1 MTRPPVSQSKGQKGA
16 KLPPEN
22 ERYLR
27 ACSDIAN
34 ALIQEFESQKDP
46 TTPKKDI
53 NLNKLRS
60 QVAKKHCLS
69 SQPPLTAIIAAVP
82 EHYKKYILPKLI
94 AKPISMLL
102 SYVFVCVFS
111 DIMPTGTS
119 SGIAVVAVM
128 CKPHRCPHIA
138 YTGNICV
145 YCPGG
150 PDSDFE
156 YSTQSYT
163 GYEPTSMRAIQARY
177 DPFEQARG
185 RVDQL
190 KSLGHSVDKVE
201 YIIMGGT
208 FMSLPDSYRETFIA
222 QLHNALSGY
231 QTDNVDEAVQA
242 GEMSNIKCVGITIE
256 TRPDYCL
263 DTHLSSMLRYGCTR
277 LEVGVQSLYEDVAR
291 DTNRGHT
298 VAAVAETFKLA
309 KDAGFKV
316 VSHMMPDLPNVGM
329 ERDLDQFREYFENP
343 AFRTDGLK
351 IYPTLVIRGTGLYE
365 LWRTGRYKNYTP
377 NALIDIVA
385 RILALVPPW
394 TRIYRV
400 QRDIPMPLVT
410 SGVENGNLREL
421 ALSRMKDFGTT
432 CRDVRT
438 REVGI
443 NEVKNKIRPSQIELV
458 RRDYT
463 ANGGWETFLAYE
475 DPKQDILIGLLR
487 LRKCSSTH
495 TFRPE
500 LASQQ
505 TSLVRELHV
514 YGSAVP
520 LHGRDARKF
529 QHRGFG
535 TLLMEEAERIAREEH
550 GSQKISVISGV
561 GVRTYYARLGY
572 HLDGPYMSK
581 NLEQVEDYRS
591 DNFQEKAK

>member
-1 MTRPPVSQSKGQKGA
+1 MATMTVTESRPKNSRIPKNV

-22 ERYLR
+22 ERYMR
-27 ACSDIAN
+27 ACADIAS
-34 ALIQEFESQKDP
+34 ALIQDYEAQLDGSK
-46 TTPKKDI
+46 PKKDL
-53 NLNKLRS
+53 NLNALRG
-60 QVAKKHCLS
+60 QIAKKHYLS
-69 SQPPLTAIIAAVP
+69 TQPPLTAIIAAVP
-82 EHYKKYILPKLI
+82 EHHKKYILPKLI
-94 AKPISMLL
+94 AKPIR
-102 SYVFVCVFS
+102 
-111 DIMPTGTS
+111 TS

-163 GYEPTSMRAIQARY
+163 GYEPTSMRAIRARY
-177 DPFEQARG
+177 DPYEQARG
-185 RVDQL
+185 RVDQI

-208 FMSLPDSYRETFIA
+208 FMSLPEDYRDEFIS

-231 QTDNVDEAVQA
+231 QTNNVDEAVMA

-277 LEVGVQSLYEDVAR
+277 LEIGVQSLYEDVAR

-298 VAAVAETFKLA
+298 VAAVCKTFALA

-343 AFRTDGLK
+343 SFRTDGLK

-377 NALIDIVA
+377 NALIDLVA

-410 SGVENGNLREL
+410 AGVENGNLREL
-421 ALSRMKDFGTT
+421 ALARMKDFGTS

-443 NEVKNKIRPSQIELV
+443 NEVKHKIRPSQVELV

-475 DPKQDILIGLLR
+475 DPKQDILIALLR
-487 LRKCSSTH
+487 LRKCSAEH

-500 LASQQ
+500 LVGQP

-520 LHGRDARKF
+520 VHARDPRKF
-529 QHRGFG
+529 QHQGYG

-550 GSQKISVISGV
+550 GSRKISVISGV
-561 GVRTYYARLGY
+561 GVRSYYAKLGY
-572 HLDGPYMSK
+572 WLDGPYMSK
-581 NLEQVEDYRS
+581 WLDGERDEESSDEDR
-591 DNFQEKAK
+591 

>member
-1 MTRPPVSQSKGQKGA
+1 MVATTTPTSSDRKPTKTPKNSSLLSTPEQERFLRATSEIAAHLISLHESQSS
-16 KLPPEN
+16 L
-22 ERYLR
+22 
-27 ACSDIAN
+27 
-34 ALIQEFESQKDP
+34 
-46 TTPKKDI
+46 DI
-53 NLNKLRS
+53 NLNALRG
-60 QVAKKHCLS
+60 QVSRKYRLS
-69 SQPPLTAIIAAVP
+69 TIPPLTSIIAAIP
-82 EHYKKYILPKLI
+82 EHYKKYLLPKLI
-94 AKPISMLL
+94 TKPIR
-102 SYVFVCVFS
+102 
-111 DIMPTGTS
+111 TS

-163 GYEPTSMRAIQARY
+163 GYEPTSMRAIRARY

-190 KSLGHSVDKVE
+190 RGLGHSVDKVE

-208 FMSLPDSYRETFIA
+208 FMSLPESYRDWFISS
-222 QLHNALSGY
+222 LHNALSGY
-231 QTDNVDEAVQA
+231 TGHNVDEAVQFA
-242 GEMSNIKCVGITIE
+242 EQSMTKCVGITIE

-263 DTHLSSMLRYGCTR
+263 DQHLSDMLRYGCTR

-298 VAAVAETFKLA
+298 VKSVCETFRLA
-309 KDAGFKV
+309 KDAGYKV

-329 ERDLDQFREYFENP
+329 ERDLAQFTEYFENP
-343 AFRTDGLK
+343 NFRTDGLK

-365 LWRTGRYKNYTP
+365 LWRTGRYTNYTP
-377 NALIDIVA
+377 NALIDLVA

-443 NEVKNKIRPSQIELV
+443 TEIKQKIRPDQVELI
-458 RRDYT
+458 RRDYY
-463 ANGGWETFLAYE
+463 ANDGWETFLSYE

-487 LRKCSSTH
+487 LRKCGSA

-500 LASQQ
+500 LKGQR

-520 LHGRDARKF
+520 VHERNPRKY
-529 QHRGFG
+529 QHQGFG
-535 TLLMEEAERIAREEH
+535 TLLMEKAERIAREEH
-550 GSQKISVISGV
+550 GSEKISVISGV
-561 GVRTYYARLGY
+561 GVRSYYARLGY
-572 HLDGPYMSK
+572 WLDGPYMSK
-581 NLEQVEDYRS
+581 ELKQDDDEGEEDE
-591 DNFQEKAK
+591 DGV

>member
-1 MTRPPVSQSKGQKGA
+1 MATQTITLPTQTRVKLGKDE

-22 ERYLR
+22 ERFMNSC
-27 ACSDIAN
+27 AEIVN
-34 ALIQEFESQKDP
+34 VLIQEHEAPYDDSKP
-46 TTPKKDI
+46 RKDI
-53 NLNKLRS
+53 NLNQLRG
-60 QVAKKHCLS
+60 QVAKKHRLS
-69 SQPPLTAIIAAVP
+69 NQPPLTAIISAVP

-94 AKPISMLL
+94 AKPIR
-102 SYVFVCVFS
+102 
-111 DIMPTGTS
+111 TS

-138 YTGNICV
+138 FTGNICV

-163 GYEPTSMRAIQARY
+163 GYEPTSMRAIRARY

-190 KSLGHSVDKVE
+190 KSLGHSVDKIE

-208 FMSLPDSYRETFIA
+208 FMSLPQDYRDSFIA

-231 QTDNVDEAVQA
+231 TNTTNVDEAVLAASQ
-242 GEMSNIKCVGITIE
+242 SSVKCVGITIE
-256 TRPDYCL
+256 TRPDFCL
-263 DTHLSSMLRYGCTR
+263 DTHLSSMLSYGCTR
-277 LEVGVQSLYEDVAR
+277 LEIGVQSLYEDVAR

-298 VAAVAETFKLA
+298 VKAVAETFCLA

-329 ERDLDQFREYFENP
+329 ERDIHQFQEYFENP

-377 NALIDIVA
+377 NALVDLVA

-421 ALSRMKDFGTT
+421 ALARMKDFGTS

-438 REVGI
+438 REVGV
-443 NEVKNKIRPSQIELV
+443 NEVKNKIRPSQVEFV
-458 RRDYT
+458 RRDYV

-475 DPKQDILIGLLR
+475 DPKQDILIALLR
-487 LRKCSSTH
+487 LRKCSTNT

-500 LASQQ
+500 LTSQPS
-505 TSLVRELHV
+505 SLVRELHV
-514 YGSAVP
+514 YGMAVP
-520 LHGRDARKF
+520 VHGRDRGKF
-529 QHRGFG
+529 QHQGYG
-535 TLLMEEAERIAREEH
+535 GLLMKEAERIARDEH
-550 GSQKISVISGV
+550 GSAKIAVISGV
-561 GVRTYYARLGY
+561 GVRTYYERLGY
-572 HLDGPYMSK
+572 WLDGPYMSK
-581 NLEQVEDYRS
+581 ILEGTDDDS
-591 DNFQEKAK
+591 DD

>member
-1 MTRPPVSQSKGQKGA
+1 MATQTVTLPAQTRETVGRNQKVV
-16 KLPPEN
+16 PEN
-22 ERYLR
+22 ERYMR
-27 ACSDIAN
+27 ACADIAN
-34 ALIQEFESQKDP
+34 ALIQEYESTHDESKARKDV
-46 TTPKKDI
+46 
-53 NLNKLRS
+53 NLNSLRG
-60 QVAKKHCLS
+60 QMAKKHKLS

-82 EHYKKYILPKLI
+82 ENYKKYILPKLI
-94 AKPISMLL
+94 AKPIR
-102 SYVFVCVFS
+102 
-111 DIMPTGTS
+111 TS

-138 YTGNICV
+138 YTGNVCV

-163 GYEPTSMRAIQARY
+163 GYEPTSMRAIRARY

-185 RVDQL
+185 RVDQI

-208 FMSLPDSYRETFIA
+208 FMSLPQDYRDRFIA

-231 QTDNVDEAVQA
+231 QTSNFDEAVTAAEQ
-242 GEMSNIKCVGITIE
+242 SNIKCVGITIE

-263 DTHLSSMLRYGCTR
+263 DQHLSSMLRYGCTR
-277 LEVGVQSLYEDVAR
+277 LEIGVQSLYEDVAR

-298 VAAVAETFKLA
+298 VASVVESFKFA

-329 ERDLDQFREYFENP
+329 ERDLYQFEEYFANP
-343 AFRTDGLK
+343 DFRTDGLK

-377 NALIDIVA
+377 NALVDLVA
-385 RILALVPPW
+385 RILALAPPW

-421 ALSRMKDFGTT
+421 ALSRMKDFGTS

-443 NEVKNKIRPSQIELV
+443 NEVKNKIRPNQVELV

-475 DPKQDILIGLLR
+475 DPKQDILIALLR
-487 LRKCSSTH
+487 LRKSSASH

-500 LASQQ
+500 LTAQQ

-514 YGSAVP
+514 YGLAVP
-520 LHGRDARKF
+520 IHGREKGKF
-529 QHRGFG
+529 QHQGYG
-535 TLLMEEAERIAREEH
+535 TLLMKEAERIAKDEH
-550 GSQKISVISGV
+550 GSHKLAVISGV
-561 GVRTYYARLGY
+561 GVRSYYERLGY
-572 HLDGPYMSK
+572 WLDGPYMSK
-581 NLEQVEDYRS
+581 ELDAQEDES
-591 DNFQEKAK
+591 WDD